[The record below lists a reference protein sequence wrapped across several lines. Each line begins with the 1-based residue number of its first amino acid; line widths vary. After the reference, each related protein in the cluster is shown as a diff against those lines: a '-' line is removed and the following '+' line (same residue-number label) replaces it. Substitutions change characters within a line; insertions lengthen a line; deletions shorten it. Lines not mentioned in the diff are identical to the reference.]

1 MAVAGM
7 LVPENGCSS
16 ISAKACPVALD
27 APCAP
32 TRTATIAPGGTAAS
46 AREAAFAYTYCPRA
60 ADGFCA
66 VVENR
71 SVQVLPPSVEYDA
84 LILNAVPGV
93 AALLP
98 T

>member
-1 MAVAGM
+1 MALAGM

-16 ISAKACPVALD
+16 ISAKAWPVALD
-27 APCAP
+27 APCTP

-46 AREAAFAYTYCPRA
+46 SREAAFAYTYCPRA

-66 VVENR
+66 AVAKR
-71 SVQVLPPSVEYDA
+71 SVQVAPPSVVYDA
-84 LILNAVPGV
+84 LTVNDVPGA
-93 AALLP
+93 AALSP